1 MKVFSKHEGYAKD
14 GIRLHH
20 KGGSSSTTTSE
31 IPPELKPLAAAYTN
45 KALDLSQQSFNPYTG
60 QRYADLNP
68 TQQAALGMVQQ
79 RATGGNPLQQAAESS
94 LQQTIQGQTNP
105 YLDSMVNKAQ
115 QSVLGTANQ
124 AAVRSGSFGNSG
136 IAEQAA
142 RQMSDVATSMYG
154 GAYEADAAR
163 RLQATS
169 MAPTISQAG
178 YQDAAQLLNAGQ
190 VAQNQQQQNQ
200 DFAYQQFQEQQNLPY
215 KQLAAMAGPFGSNL
229 GMSQSTTESGGK

>member
-1 MKVFSKHEGYAKD
+1 MSG
-14 GIRLHH
+14 
-20 KGGSSSTTTSE
+20 GGSSSTTTSE
-31 IPPELKPLAAAYTN
+31 IPAELRPLASAYTS
-45 KALDLSQQSFNPYTG
+45 KALDLSQQAYNPYGG
-60 QRYADLNP
+60 QRYADLNQ
-68 TQQAALGMVQQ
+68 TQQDALGMVQQ
-79 RATGGNPLQQAAESS
+79 RAAGGNPLQQAAESS

-142 RQMSDVATSMYG
+142 RQMGDVATSMYG
-154 GAYEADAAR
+154 GAYESDANR

-190 VAQNQQQQNQ
+190 VQQNQQQQNQ
-200 DFAYQQFQEQQNLPY
+200 DFAYQQYQEQQNLPY
-215 KQLAAMAGPFGSNL
+215 QQLAAMSGVFGSNL
-229 GMSQSTTESGGK
+229 GNSASTTSTGGSGGGK

>member
-1 MKVFSKHEGYAKD
+1 MS
-14 GIRLHH
+14 
-20 KGGSSSTTTSE
+20 GGGSSSSTTTS
-31 IPPELKPLAAAYTN
+31 IPTELKPLATAYTD
-45 KALDLSQQSFNPYTG
+45 KALNLSQQAYVPYTG
-60 QRYADLNP
+60 DRFADMNQNQQTALN
-68 TQQAALGMVQQ
+68 MVQQ
-79 RATGGNPLQQAAESS
+79 RATNGNPLQQAAESS

-154 GAYEADAAR
+154 GAYESDAAR
-163 RLQATS
+163 RLQATG

-229 GMSQSTTESGGK
+229 GMNQTSTDSGGK